1 MTGLRTP
8 IGTYNGYLIDVCTH
22 IDDSGFAVYAWEMR
36 SDSER
41 ETIVASRH
49 GGSVLFYW
57 EGRQQ
62 RRIRN
67 AIKCVKDKVDR
78 LHSDIATANRIVSQ
92 ATGEDVVTKPR

>member
-1 MTGLRTP
+1 MTGLRTSV
-8 IGTYNGYLIDVCTH
+8 GTYNGYLIDVCTNT
-22 IDDSGFAVYAWEMR
+22 DDSGFAVYAWEMR
-36 SDSER
+36 PDGER

-62 RRIRN
+62 CRIRN

-92 ATGEDVVTKPR
+92 ATGKDVVTKPR